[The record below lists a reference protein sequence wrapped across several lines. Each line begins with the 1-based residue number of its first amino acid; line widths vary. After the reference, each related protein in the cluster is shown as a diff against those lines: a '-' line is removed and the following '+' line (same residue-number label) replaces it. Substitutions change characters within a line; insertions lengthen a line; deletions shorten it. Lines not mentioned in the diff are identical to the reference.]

1 MPKVE
6 LHRHLEGALR
16 LETIAAVAQ
25 QHRLALP
32 INDHDKLRRLVQMAS
47 GDAPGVEAFLSRFG
61 TLRGLYRSP
70 EIIDRVTYEAVADAA
85 AEHIAYL
92 ELRFTPAALAHAMGF
107 PLQEVSDWVLAA
119 AWRAGADFGIDVRL
133 ILSVNRHEDVR
144 LAEQCV
150 EIAADRMS
158 SGVAGVDLAGLE
170 NRHSGGPFAAV
181 FAQAREAGLSVTIH
195 AGEWAGPPSVREAI
209 EELGAMRLGH
219 GVRAIEDP
227 EVVALV
233 RERGI
238 ALEVC
243 PTSNLH
249 TGVVASLDAHPLR
262 ALYEMGLHTT
272 INTDDPGISD
282 ITLTG
287 EYVVAMQHLDFTL
300 DDIKRHVLNAAQ
312 AAFLPAPERDALVH
326 SLRAR
331 LYPTEQAALLPG

>member
-1 MPKVE
+1 
-6 LHRHLEGALR
+6 
-16 LETIAAVAQ
+16 
-25 QHRLALP
+25 
-32 INDHDKLRRLVQMAS
+32 
-47 GDAPGVEAFLSRFG
+47 
-61 TLRGLYRSP
+61 
-70 EIIDRVTYEAVADAA
+70 
-85 AEHIAYL
+85 
-92 ELRFTPAALAHAMGF
+92 
-107 PLQEVSDWVLAA
+107 
-119 AWRAGADFGIDVRL
+119 
-133 ILSVNRHEDVR
+133 
-144 LAEQCV
+144 
-150 EIAADRMS
+150 
-158 SGVAGVDLAGLE
+158 
-170 NRHSGGPFAAV
+170 
-181 FAQAREAGLSVTIH
+181 
-195 AGEWAGPPSVREAI
+195 
-209 EELGAMRLGH
+209 
-219 GVRAIEDP
+219 VRAIEDP